1 MLLEARIMRDGKPI
15 YHALAFND
23 VVVNRSGFSGM
34 AELRVSVDG
43 HFMYN
48 QRSDG
53 LIVATPTGS
62 TAYALS
68 SPGPILHPQLQGIV
82 LVPIAPHALSNRPI
96 VLPDDSKVSIQIIGG
111 RDVNVN
117 FDMQSFTVARTERHD
132 RGAPLAPYGADAASG
147 RLQLLRHAAQE
158 AALERIPVARR
169 RPQALSGKDAGT
181 RTPPLPKPDYHA
193 HQTTSMLRHLSIR
206 DFVIVAALDLE
217 FDSGF
222 TVFSGET
229 GAGKSILIDA
239 LALALGARADAS
251 VVRTGEA
258 RADITAEFETHARS
272 THWLDE
278 QALGTTGDDG
288 HHGGTVMLRRVVD
301 ANGRSR
307 AFINGTAATLAQ
319 LREVGEML
327 VDIHGQH
334 AHQLLMRPDAQRELF
349 DTHAGLSDTRR
360 DRYARVAHVARAAQA
375 VEHAQ
380 TRDRELQLERERL
393 AWQLDRTR
401 QARAATGRVGRG
413 QRRAPPAVAFGQS
426 DRRRARRARRAVR
439 IRRGDDHAAFRRSS
453 RSCAISPTSIRRSND
468 VLAALEP
475 AEIQLQEAAYSLST
489 TRNGSNS
496 IRTGCAQVE
505 TAPRRAAFD
514 RAQVPSAARNAAGG
528 TRGASRATRRS
539 STPPPTSTACTP
551 PKPRPR
557 KTYLAEAKKLSKAR
571 AKAGKALGAAVTTG
585 MQELSMAGGSFEV
598 ALVPLPEGGAH
609 GLEQVEFRVAGHAGV
624 PLRPLAKVA
633 SGGELARI
641 SLALAVI
648 ASAASPTPTLIFDE
662 VDTGI
667 GGGVAEVV
675 GRLLHQLGQRPP
687 GAVRD
692 ALAASRRAR
701 RSAFP
706 GGEGGQRQRR
716 HGQQRH
722 LARQGEPRRGSRAH
736 ARRARNHADHAQAR
750 EGNAGGVRC
759 RCWQDDNARR

>member
-1 MLLEARIMRDGKPI
+1 
-15 YHALAFND
+15 
-23 VVVNRSGFSGM
+23 
-34 AELRVSVDG
+34 
-43 HFMYN
+43 
-48 QRSDG
+48 
-53 LIVATPTGS
+53 
-62 TAYALS
+62 
-68 SPGPILHPQLQGIV
+68 
-82 LVPIAPHALSNRPI
+82 
-96 VLPDDSKVSIQIIGG
+96 
-111 RDVNVN
+111 
-117 FDMQSFTVARTERHD
+117 
-132 RGAPLAPYGADAASG
+132 
-147 RLQLLRHAAQE
+147 
-158 AALERIPVARR
+158 
-169 RPQALSGKDAGT
+169 
-181 RTPPLPKPDYHA
+181 
-193 HQTTSMLRHLSIR
+193 MLRHLSIR

-239 LALALGARADAS
+239 LALALGARADAN
-251 VVRTGEA
+251 VVRTGES
-258 RADITAEFETHARS
+258 RADITAEFETHAQLEQ
-272 THWLDE
+272 WLDE

-349 DTHAGLSDTRR
+349 DTHAGLSDT
-360 DRYARVAHVARAAQA
+360 AASVTRAWRAWREKIQA

-393 AWQLDRTR
+393 AWQLTELDKLAP
-401 QARAATGRVGRG
+401 QPGEWEDVNAEH
-413 QRRAPPAVAFGQS
+413 RRLSHSANLIDGVQGALGALSESDEAMITHLASIVSKVRDLAEIDPAL
-426 DRRRARRARRAVR
+426 
-439 IRRGDDHAAFRRSS
+439 
-453 RSCAISPTSIRRSND
+453 ND

-475 AEIQLQEAAYSLST
+475 AEIQLQEAAYSLSHYAQKLELDPE
-489 TRNGSNS
+489 RL
-496 IRTGCAQVE
+496 AQVE
-505 TAPRRAAFD
+505 KRLDALH
-514 RAQVPSAARNAAGG
+514 SAARKFRLQPETLPEEHEARRAQLAALDAAADLDSLHAAEAKAKEAFL
-528 TRGASRATRRS
+528 T
-539 STPPPTSTACTP
+539 
-551 PKPRPR
+551 
-557 KTYLAEAKKLSKAR
+557 EAKKLSKAR

-585 MQELSMAGGSFEV
+585 MQELSMKGGSFEV

-675 GRLLHQLGQRPP
+675 GRLLHQLGQQRQVLCVTHLPQVAARGDHHFQVAKAGNGKGGTVSSVTSLDKASRVEEVARMLGGLEITP
-687 GAVRD
+687 TTRKHAKEM
-692 ALAASRRAR
+692 LAA
-701 RSAFP
+701 
-706 GGEGGQRQRR
+706 
-716 HGQQRH
+716 
-722 LARQGEPRRGSRAH
+722 
-736 ARRARNHADHAQAR
+736 
-750 EGNAGGVRC
+750 
-759 RCWQDDNARR
+759 